1 MYALCCNFSQ
11 AIPMFLQFYWYSLSL
26 TRKPSYTTTK
36 EQHHISHMGI
46 RTPSFTTTKEQTHIS
61 HLNIR
66 TPCYTTTKEQNH
78 ISQMGIKTPSYA
90 TTKNQ
95 IILITWVSEHHAML
109 Q

>member
-1 MYALCCNFSQ
+1 
-11 AIPMFLQFYWYSLSL
+11 MFLQFYRYSLSV
-26 TRKPSYTTTK
+26 TTKPSCTTSK

-61 HLNIR
+61 HLGIR

-78 ISQMGIKTPSYA
+78 ISHMGIRTPSYS
-90 TTKNQ
+90 TMKVQ
-95 IILITWVSEHHAML
+95 IMLVKWVSEHHAIL